1 VVLRQSRPLQADNE
15 QKDSIGCSRSGRP
28 GRLKSLMPRIEVL
41 ILLVGLLCTVLGK
54 LMVVRSYKPESVAAE
69 TAAVAFPDLLFFA
82 VVALLVRCLYIIK
95 PSVLCARCAL
105 LIAALTAVWSA
116 LNTAWLI
123 NSGVQLQTGILVLYV
138 RDFRNLYP
146 LVMAHML
153 EDIGQFVLFALGSIA
168 VFVFFLWRFFRPGR
182 IVPSRNHHERWA
194 IGLALA
200 ITVGLLVRPS
210 VQPDA
215 DSSFAAEVLN
225 FSSHSYALLST
236 VAGQSHNKYPVKH
249 SPNICLSGRRQI
261 AAPECPPKELP
272 NVVIVLLESVSH
284 SVTSLSGTAEQ
295 TTPFLARLA
304 REGVEFRTTRVPM
317 PYTTKAFWSTLTAVT
332 PTSDVH
338 NVEAVPIDEPYEGLP
353 SILARVGYRSAFFEM
368 SKGNFECAPGFFKN
382 LAFDWAW
389 FKENLQDPSAHIGYL
404 GGDDCRMI
412 EPAIEWVK
420 ENGRPFLLMMLTS
433 IAHDPFEVP
442 QWFEKPKEK
451 EYDKYLQTIRYTDY
465 FLEQLCAALHA
476 NGLDE
481 NTLLCIIGDHGT
493 SFSTERAKGRWAP
506 REEVIRVPWV
516 MHWPGHL
523 SPAKVVEWPCSQ
535 LDVTPTILNLIG
547 FDIGSAGF
555 DGRDALAEP
564 HSQRRIYFSSLVP
577 GSPAGFVENGR
588 KVVFWPYINKAF
600 EYDLTT
606 DPQENDPQTIPA
618 DQIEQIRE
626 QINRWESQS
635 QIAVDAKKHTKRFL
649 YSHWQTL
656 SAGRLAW
663 AYYVP

>member
-1 VVLRQSRPLQADNE
+1 
-15 QKDSIGCSRSGRP
+15 
-28 GRLKSLMPRIEVL
+28 
-41 ILLVGLLCTVLGK
+41 
-54 LMVVRSYKPESVAAE
+54 
-69 TAAVAFPDLLFFA
+69 
-82 VVALLVRCLYIIK
+82 
-95 PSVLCARCAL
+95 
-105 LIAALTAVWSA
+105 
-116 LNTAWLI
+116 
-123 NSGVQLQTGILVLYV
+123 
-138 RDFRNLYP
+138 
-146 LVMAHML
+146 
-153 EDIGQFVLFALGSIA
+153 
-168 VFVFFLWRFFRPGR
+168 
-182 IVPSRNHHERWA
+182 
-194 IGLALA
+194 
-200 ITVGLLVRPS
+200 
-210 VQPDA
+210 
-215 DSSFAAEVLN
+215 
-225 FSSHSYALLST
+225 
-236 VAGQSHNKYPVKH
+236 
-249 SPNICLSGRRQI
+249 
-261 AAPECPPKELP
+261 
-272 NVVIVLLESVSH
+272 VLLESVSH
-284 SVTSLSGTAEQ
+284 SVTSLSGTAEK

-412 EPAIEWVK
+412 ESAIEWVK

-433 IAHDPFEVP
+433 IAHDPFDVP

-465 FLEQLCAALHA
+465 FLEQLYTALHA

-516 MHWPGHL
+516 IHWPGHL

-564 HSQRRIYFSSLVP
+564 NSQRRVYFSSLVP
-577 GSPAGFVENGR
+577 GSPAGFV
-588 KVVFWPYINKAF
+588 
-600 EYDLTT
+600 
-606 DPQENDPQTIPA
+606 
-618 DQIEQIRE
+618 
-626 QINRWESQS
+626 
-635 QIAVDAKKHTKRFL
+635 
-649 YSHWQTL
+649 
-656 SAGRLAW
+656 
-663 AYYVP
+663 

>member
-1 VVLRQSRPLQADNE
+1 MRLIRAGKKPTESTD
-15 QKDSIGCSRSGRP
+15 DSTP
-28 GRLKSLMPRIEVL
+28 GRLRSLGLLMPRIEIL

-54 LMVVRSYKPESVAAE
+54 LMVVRSYKPESLVAE
-69 TAAVAFPDLLFFA
+69 TAAVTFPDLLFFA
-82 VVALLVRCLYIIK
+82 VVALLIRCLYIIK

-105 LIAALTAVWSA
+105 LIAAVMVVWSA
-116 LNTAWLI
+116 LNADWLI
-123 NSGVQLQTGILVLYV
+123 NSGVQFQPGILVLYV
-138 RDFRNLYP
+138 RDFRNLFP

-153 EDIGQFVLFALGSIA
+153 QDLGQLVLLVLGGISVFA
-168 VFVFFLWRFFRPGR
+168 FFLWRFLRPGR
-182 IVPSRNHHERWA
+182 IVPGRNHHERWA
-194 IGLALA
+194 LGLAMVV
-200 ITVGLLVRPS
+200 TVGLIAGPF

-215 DSSFAAEVLN
+215 DSSFAAEVLK
-225 FSSHSYALLST
+225 FSSHSYALFST

-261 AAPECPPKELP
+261 GEPKCSPKDLP

-284 SVTSLSGTAEQ
+284 SVTSLSETAQQ

-304 REGVEFRTTRVPM
+304 SEGVEFRKTRVPM
-317 PYTTKAFWSTLTAVT
+317 PYTSKAFWSTLTAVT

-338 NVEAVPIDEPYEGLP
+338 DVEAVPADEPYEGLP

-368 SKGNFECAPGFFKN
+368 SKGNFECAPGFFNN

-389 FKENLQDPSAHIGYL
+389 FRENLQDPSAHIGYL

-412 EPAIEWVK
+412 EPAMEWVRK
-420 ENGRPFLLMMLTS
+420 NSRPFLLMMITS
-433 IAHDPFEVP
+433 IAHDPFDVP

-451 EYDKYLQTIRYTDY
+451 EYDKYLQTIRYTDH
-465 FLEQLCAALHA
+465 FLEQLYSALHA

-493 SFSTERAKGRWAP
+493 SFKTELAKGRWAP

-523 SPAKVVEWPCSQ
+523 GPGKVVEWPCSQ
-535 LDVTPTILNLIG
+535 LDVTPTILNLMG

-555 DGRDALAEP
+555 DGTDALAEP
-564 HSQRRIYFSSLVP
+564 DSQRRIYFSSLIP
-577 GSPAGFVENGR
+577 GSPAGFVEDGR

-606 DPQENDPQTIPA
+606 DPQENDPHTIPVDRI
-618 DQIEQIRE
+618 DQIME

-649 YSHWQTL
+649 DSHWQIF

>member
-1 VVLRQSRPLQADNE
+1 MVLRQSRLLQADKE
-15 QKDSIGCSRSGRP
+15 PEDSTGCFHSRRLGRP
-28 GRLKSLMPRIEVL
+28 KSLMPRIEVL

-54 LMVVRSYKPESVAAE
+54 LLVVRSYKPESVAAE

-82 VVALLVRCLYIIK
+82 VVALLIRCLYIIK

-105 LIAALTAVWSA
+105 LVAALMAVWSV
-116 LNTAWLI
+116 LNTGYLI

-138 RDFRNLYP
+138 RDFRNLFP

-168 VFVFFLWRFFRPGR
+168 VCVFFLWRFFRPGT
-182 IVPSRNHHERWA
+182 IVASRRHHERWA
-194 IGLALA
+194 LGLALA
-200 ITVGLLVRPS
+200 ITAGLIAGPF

-249 SPNICLSGRRQI
+249 SPNIYLSGRRQI
-261 AAPECPPKELP
+261 GAPECPPKDLP

-412 EPAIEWVK
+412 EPAVEWAGK
-420 ENGRPFLLMMLTS
+420 NGRSFLLMMLTS

-481 NTLLCIIGDHGT
+481 NTLLCIMGDHGT
-493 SFSTERAKGRWAP
+493 SFKTERAKGRWAP

-516 MHWPGHL
+516 IHWPGHL
-523 SPAKVVEWPCSQ
+523 DPGTVVEWPCSQ
-535 LDVTPTILNLIG
+535 LDVTPTILKLIG

-564 HSQRRIYFSSLVP
+564 NSQRRIYFSSLVP

-606 DPQENDPQTIPA
+606 DPQENDPRTIPA
-618 DQIEQIRE
+618 DQIEQIRQ
-626 QINRWESQS
+626 QINGWESQS

-649 YSHWQTL
+649 YSHWQTF

>member
-1 VVLRQSRPLQADNE
+1 MALRQSRLLEADKE
-15 QKDSIGCSRSGRP
+15 REDSIGCSRSGRL
-28 GRLKSLMPRIEVL
+28 GWLKALMPRIEVL
-41 ILLVGLLCTVLGK
+41 ILLVGLLCTVFGK

-69 TAAVAFPDLLFFA
+69 TAAVTFPDLLFFA
-82 VVALLVRCLYIIK
+82 IVALLIRCLYIIK

-105 LIAALTAVWSA
+105 LIAAIVAAWSV
-116 LNTAWLI
+116 LNTGWLI
-123 NSGVQLQTGILVLYV
+123 NSGVQLQPGILVLFA
-138 RDFRNLYP
+138 RDFRNMLP
-146 LVMAHML
+146 LVTAHVL
-153 EDIGQFVLFALGSIA
+153 QDLVQFVLLVLGGIA
-168 VFVFFLWRFFRPGR
+168 VFAFFLWRFLRPGR
-182 IVPSRNHHERWA
+182 VVPSRNHHERWA
-194 IGLALA
+194 LGLALV
-200 ITVGLLVRPS
+200 ITAGLLARPS
-210 VQPDA
+210 AQPDA

-236 VAGQSHNKYPVKH
+236 VAGQSHNKYPVEH
-249 SPNICLSGRRQI
+249 SPNIYLSGRRQI
-261 AAPECPPKELP
+261 GAPKCPTKDLP

-284 SVTSLSGTAEQ
+284 SVTSLSPTAKQ

-304 REGVEFRTTRVPM
+304 SEGVEFRTTRVPM
-317 PYTTKAFWSTLTAVT
+317 PYTSKAFWSTLTAVT

-338 NVEAVPIDEPYEGLP
+338 DVEAVPADEPYEGLP

-368 SKGNFECAPGFFKN
+368 SKGNFECAPGFFNN

-389 FKENLQDPSAHIGYL
+389 FRENLQDPSAHIGYL

-412 EPAIEWVK
+412 EPAIEWAGK
-420 ENGRPFLLMMLTS
+420 NGRPFLLMMITS
-433 IAHDPFEVP
+433 ISHDPFEVP
-442 QWFEKPKEK
+442 QWFEKPEEE
-451 EYDKYLQTIRYTDY
+451 EYDRYLQTIRYTDH
-465 FLEQLCAALHA
+465 FLEQLYSALHS
-476 NGLDE
+476 NGLDG

-493 SFSTERAKGRWAP
+493 SFVTERAKGRWAP

-523 SPAKVVEWPCSQ
+523 GPGKVVEWPCSQ
-535 LDVTPTILNLIG
+535 LDVTPTILRLIG
-547 FDIGSAGF
+547 FDISSAGF

-564 HSQRRIYFSSLVP
+564 HSQRRLYFSSLVP

-606 DPQENDPQTIPA
+606 DPQENDPQTISA
-618 DQIEQIRE
+618 DQIDQIRA

-649 YSHWQTL
+649 YSHWQIF

>member
-1 VVLRQSRPLQADNE
+1 MVLRQSRLSQADKE
-15 QKDSIGCSRSGRP
+15 RKDSISCARSGRLA
-28 GRLKSLMPRIEVL
+28 GLKSLMPRIEVL
-41 ILLVGLLCTVLGK
+41 ILLAGLLCTVLGK
-54 LMVVRSYKPESVAAE
+54 LMVVRSYKPESVTAE
-69 TAAVAFPDLLFFA
+69 TAAAAFPDLLFFA

-95 PSVLCARCAL
+95 PSVLSARCAL
-105 LIAALTAVWSA
+105 LIAAIMAVWSV

-123 NSGVQLQTGILVLYV
+123 NSGVQLQTGILVLYI

-153 EDIGQFVLFALGSIA
+153 EDIGQFVLFASVSIA
-168 VFVFFLWRFFRPGR
+168 VFVFFLWRLFKPGS
-182 IVPSRNHHERWA
+182 IVPSRSHHERWA
-194 IGLALA
+194 LGLAMAVTACLIA
-200 ITVGLLVRPS
+200 RPF
-210 VQPDA
+210 VQPDG

-236 VAGQSHNKYPVKH
+236 VAGQSHNKYPIKH
-249 SPNICLSGRRQI
+249 SPNIYLSGRRPI
-261 AAPECPPKELP
+261 GTPKCSPKDLP
-272 NVVIVLLESVSH
+272 NVVIVLLESASY
-284 SVTSLSGTAEQ
+284 SVTSLSTTAEQ

-304 REGVEFRTTRVPM
+304 SEGVEFRTTRVPI
-317 PYTTKAFWSTLTAVT
+317 PYTTKAFWAALTAVT

-353 SILARVGYRSAFFEM
+353 SILAKVGYRSAFFEM
-368 SKGNFECAPGFFKN
+368 SNGTFECAPAFFKN

-389 FKENLQDPSAHIGYL
+389 FRENLQDHSANIGYL
-404 GGDDCRMI
+404 SGDDCRMI
-412 EPAIEWVK
+412 EPAVEWAAK
-420 ENGRPFLLMMLTS
+420 NGRPFLLMMITS

-442 QWFEKPKEK
+442 QWFEKPKER

-476 NGLDE
+476 KGLDE
-481 NTLLCIIGDHGT
+481 NTILCIMGDHGT
-493 SFSTERAKGRWAP
+493 SFKTERSKGRWTP

-523 SPAKVVEWPCSQ
+523 GPAKVVEWPCSQ
-535 LDVTPTILNLIG
+535 LDITPTILSLIG
-547 FDIGSAGF
+547 FDISSAGF
-555 DGRDALAEP
+555 DGSDALAEP
-564 HSQRRIYFSSLVP
+564 NSQRRIYFSSLVP
-577 GSPAGFVENGR
+577 GSPTGFVENGR

-606 DPQENDPQTIPA
+606 DPQENDPRTIPP
-618 DQIEQIRE
+618 DQIEQIRQ

-649 YSHWQTL
+649 YSHWQIL